1 MQGQAPVP
9 VRYSF
14 RSLEVKKIS
23 ARKII
28 SWAKE
33 VLEIEKKGIDDLEN
47 GLNENFLKAIEI
59 ISSCRGKVIVIGM
72 GKAGIIG
79 QKFSATLSSTGSSSF
94 WLHAAEAVHGDLGRV
109 KEDDVAVILSYSGE
123 TDEIKNLIPFIKKIG
138 AKIVAI
144 TGNIKSSLA
153 RYSDS
158 VINVKV
164 DKEACAL
171 GLAPTTSTTAMLAIC
186 DAISVVL
193 QKMKGFKEKD
203 FAFFHPRGSLGRKL
217 LLKVKDIM
225 RKGRFNPVVRES
237 TLVKEVILKIT
248 SSHAGAA
255 TIVNEQGRLVGIFTD
270 GDLRRNLEKH
280 PHILKKKIKT
290 VMTKNPVVVKDDDLA
305 SGALKVLEKN
315 KIDEVPVVDRNYYP
329 AGMLDIQDLIAA
341 GII

>member
-1 MQGQAPVP
+1 M
-9 VRYSF
+9 
-14 RSLEVKKIS
+14 KKS
-23 ARKII
+23 NREEII
-28 SWAKE
+28 KWAKE
-33 VLEIEKKGIDDLEN
+33 VLKTEKKGIDDLSRN
-47 GLNENFLKAIEI
+47 LSNNFV
-59 ISSCRGKVIVIGM
+59 KVIDMISCCKGRIVVTGM

-94 WLHAAEAVHGDLGRV
+94 WLHAAEAVHGDLGSVR
-109 KEDDVAVILSYSGE
+109 EDDVVVVLSYSGE

-138 AKIVAI
+138 SKIIAI

-153 RYSDS
+153 CYSDS
-158 VINVKV
+158 VVNVKV

-171 GLAPTTSTTAMLAIC
+171 GLAPTTSTTAMLVIC

-193 QKMKGFKEKD
+193 QKIKGFKEKD

-225 RKGRFNPVVRES
+225 RKGKFNPIVDEDA
-237 TLVKEVILKIT
+237 LVKEVIIKIT
-248 SSHAGAA
+248 TARAGAA
-255 TIVNEQGRLVGIFTD
+255 TVVNKNKKLIGIFTD

-280 PHILKKKIKT
+280 PNLLEEKIKV
-290 VMTKNPVVVKDDDLA
+290 VMTKNPVTVYDNDLA
-305 SGALKVLEKN
+305 SEVLKTLEKK
-315 KIDEVPVVDRNYYP
+315 KIDEVPVVDKNYYP